1 MPPRSKQAEKN
12 AERRAAKKGSRES
25 NEPDAAPAEE
35 PSGSFVERAQA
46 LVLGSVIVESA
57 PLVPNLVKDGI
68 AIIKGEKTPS
78 QPVSA
83 PNEGEDK
90 QDSQEPDEQAKTDEQ
105 KTNEPMA
112 NGLGTEQEE
121 PQGVHSVFKKLC
133 SRLHWSNPLG
143 LASPKSGEDSVKAWL
158 ALKNLEIDFGPRA
171 KRKGNPSME
180 RIVTNVYNNLPQ
192 YLHVLLAL
200 MVLRAFLLRSYFACL
215 PWLVGYQVLSVFL
228 PLDKI
233 ESLPQIPLAKIPTE
247 IRVVLTICLNGLLQF
262 FFAYELVWK
271 TWFFE
276 KPVLVGLIAFHAYAA
291 RPTEA

>member
-1 MPPRSKQAEKN
+1 MELQSSK
-12 AERRAAKKGSRES
+12 
-25 NEPDAAPAEE
+25 
-35 PSGSFVERAQA
+35 
-46 LVLGSVIVESA
+46 
-57 PLVPNLVKDGI
+57 VK
-68 AIIKGEKTPS
+68 KTPT

-83 PNEGEDK
+83 PNEGGDK
-90 QDSQEPDEQAKTDEQ
+90 QDSQEPDEQANTDEQ
-105 KTNEPMA
+105 KDSEPMA
-112 NGLGTEQEE
+112 NGTAQEE
-121 PQGVHSVFKKLC
+121 PQGVHCVFKKLC

-143 LASPKSGEDSVKAWL
+143 LASPKSGEDSIKAWL

-171 KRKGNPSME
+171 KRKGNPTME

-233 ESLPQIPLAKIPTE
+233 ESLPQIPIDKIPTE

-276 KPVLVGLIAFHAYAA
+276 KPLFIGLIAFHAYAA